1 MFKKKIKNVNNFTLT
16 SDIWSETM
24 RNKSFLGVTLHFFE
38 ENEIYTA
45 TLGVYEL
52 EERHTAD
59 YIAESWEKVCNEW
72 GIKKEKISCVKAYYL
87 FCTHTKS
94 SGYKGH

>member
-1 MFKKKIKNVNNFTLT
+1 
-16 SDIWSETM
+16 M
-24 RNKSFLGVTLHFFE
+24 RNKSFLGVTLHFLE

-59 YIAESWEKVCNEW
+59 YTAESWEKVCNEW
-72 GIKKEKISCVKAYYL
+72 GINRKKFPVW
-87 FCTHTKS
+87 
-94 SGYKGH
+94 